1 MHCTC
6 VRTQIK
12 IQRVKG
18 LLVSWDK
25 VLLKVLICRTKMN
38 VLVWRTEKREVDS
51 IHTQIQ
57 MQTQIQNKKSTLRFL
72 VSSKKFISTS
82 KKCISITYCG
92 VTGANTNT
100 IMNAYSR

>member
-1 MHCTC
+1 MGIESIDKVLLKVLKAKKCSLTQIFQMHCTC

-38 VLVWRTEKREVDS
+38 VLVWRTETKRG
-51 IHTQIQ
+51 
-57 MQTQIQNKKSTLRFL
+57 RFH
-72 VSSKKFISTS
+72 S
-82 KKCISITYCG
+82 Y
-92 VTGANTNT
+92 ANTNANSNT
-100 IMNAYSR
+100 E

>member
-18 LLVSWDK
+18 LLVGWDK

-38 VLVWRTEKREVDS
+38 VLVWRTETKRLDS
-51 IHTQIQ
+51 IHTQMK
-57 MQTQIQNKKSTLRFL
+57 MQIQIQNEK
-72 VSSKKFISTS
+72 
-82 KKCISITYCG
+82 
-92 VTGANTNT
+92 
-100 IMNAYSR
+100 